1 MRRITDKVTRN
12 TILKAIL
19 TSLLVLGMAAIVSA
33 AESGGHGGGGGG
45 HAGGGAQLKDFI
57 WRVIDFSVLAAI
69 IVWALIK
76 QNVKGGLKA
85 RQDEIERTLRDAAE
99 ARDAAELKLKEYTA
113 KLEQANREIDE
124 ISATIRHEAE
134 LEKSRIVAEA
144 AVMATKIQE
153 QARQLADQEVQK
165 ARVELREEAARLAV
179 ELAEKKIREHIT
191 KSDQDRLVGDYLTKV
206 VQLH

>member
-1 MRRITDKVTRN
+1 MRCITDKVTRN
-12 TILKAIL
+12 TMLKTIL
-19 TSLLVLGMAAIVSA
+19 TTLLVLGVAAMACAS
-33 AESGGHGGGGGG
+33 ESGGGGGG

-69 IVWALIK
+69 IIWALIK

-99 ARDAAELKLKEYTA
+99 ARDAAELKLKEYTV

-153 QARQLADQEVQK
+153 QARQVADQEVQK
-165 ARVELREEAARLAV
+165 ARAELREEAARLAV

-206 VQLH
+206 VQLQ

>member
-1 MRRITDKVTRN
+1 MRCITDKFTRN
-12 TILKAIL
+12 TMLKTIL
-19 TSLLVLGMAAIVSA
+19 TTLLVLGVVAMACAS
-33 AESGGHGGGGGG
+33 ESGGGGGG

-69 IVWALIK
+69 IIWALIK

-99 ARDAAELKLKEYTA
+99 ARDAAELKLKEYTI

-153 QARQLADQEVQK
+153 QARQVADQEVQK
-165 ARVELREEAARLAV
+165 ARAELREEAARLAV

-206 VQLH
+206 VQLQ

>member
-1 MRRITDKVTRN
+1 MRCITDKVTRN
-12 TILKAIL
+12 TMLKTIL
-19 TSLLVLGMAAIVSA
+19 TTLLVLGVAAMACAS
-33 AESGGHGGGGGG
+33 ESGGGGGG

-69 IVWALIK
+69 IIWALIK

-99 ARDAAELKLKEYTA
+99 ARDAAELKLKEYTI

-153 QARQLADQEVQK
+153 QARQVADQEVQK
-165 ARVELREEAARLAV
+165 ARAELREEAARLAV

-206 VQLH
+206 VQLQ

>member
-1 MRRITDKVTRN
+1 MLK
-12 TILKAIL
+12 TIL
-19 TSLLVLGMAAIVSA
+19 TTLLVLGVAAMACAS
-33 AESGGHGGGGGG
+33 ESGGGGGG

-69 IVWALIK
+69 IIWALIK

-99 ARDAAELKLKEYTA
+99 ARDAAELKLKEYTV

-153 QARQLADQEVQK
+153 QARQVADQEVQK
-165 ARVELREEAARLAV
+165 ARAELREEAARLAV

-206 VQLH
+206 VQLQ